1 MMVFGV
7 SPFTNP
13 AEPQRSCVG
22 VVFRGKPRKARW
34 PWGRLVRATR
44 RGPAKKDL
52 KQRAVAGLCD
62 AQEVSAAKLN
72 YERRELTGEEN

>member
-13 AEPQRSCVG
+13 ADPQRSCVG

-34 PWGRLVRATR
+34 PWGRLVRATGR
-44 RGPAKKDL
+44 DQQKKDL
-52 KQRAVAGLCD
+52 K
-62 AQEVSAAKLN
+62 
-72 YERRELTGEEN
+72 TGE

>member
-13 AEPQRSCVG
+13 ADPQRSCVG

-34 PWGRLVRATR
+34 PWGRLVRATGR
-44 RGPAKKDL
+44 DQRKKDL
-52 KQRAVAGLCD
+52 SNEPLRAFI
-62 AQEVSAAKLN
+62 
-72 YERRELTGEEN
+72 ERSELINST